1 MSYPPCSN
9 LPQLAYRHTRDY
21 KCREAL
27 HSHAFECWWLLSDRF
42 LRAFVSA
49 LMVVYFEYDPTYLCT
64 ILSPLSLTKDVDLH
78 IQCLLQVAVSR
89 ETDSNIQQQQ
99 HTHCRWMPCLK
110 SMRDYTT
117 TWSIENTT
125 RSQVFDTLLAT
136 CNSYENND
144 SGQDVGTS
152 VTRPK
157 GVGYMY

>member
-1 MSYPPCSN
+1 MLLN
-9 LPQLAYRHTRDY
+9 VDDY
-21 KCREAL
+21 YL
-27 HSHAFECWWLLSDRF
+27 IAFFVHLYQHLWYCILNTILLS
-42 LRAFVSA
+42 LHHT
-49 LMVVYFEYDPTYLCT
+49 P
-64 ILSPLSLTKDVDLH
+64 PPPSLTKDVDLH

-152 VTRPK
+152 ATRPK

>member
-27 HSHAFECWWLLSDRF
+27 HSHAFECWWLLSDCF

-64 ILSPLSLTKDVDLH
+64 IPPPLSLTKDVDLH

-152 VTRPK
+152 ATRPK